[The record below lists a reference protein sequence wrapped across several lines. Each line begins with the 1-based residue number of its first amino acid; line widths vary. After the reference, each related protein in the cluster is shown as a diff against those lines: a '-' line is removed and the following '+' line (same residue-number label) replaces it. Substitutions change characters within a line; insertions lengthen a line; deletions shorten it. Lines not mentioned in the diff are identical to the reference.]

1 MQLESFLRGEGQH
14 GFDAAA
20 FGQHK
25 NDNSLKYPGLR
36 SLAMRVLCVP
46 ATNAP
51 VERVFSQGSIIVQP
65 HRNRLS
71 FEKIQALKSLKCSD
85 HIFDA
90 SDLM

>member
-1 MQLESFLRGEGQH
+1 MALMQLL
-14 GFDAAA
+14 
-20 FGQHK
+20 FGNIHLARK
-25 NDNSLKYPGLR
+25 NDSSLKYPALK

-46 ATNAP
+46 ATSAP
-51 VERVFSQGSIIVQP
+51 EERVLSQGSIIVRP

-71 FEKIQALKSLKCSD
+71 PKKTQALKSLKCNE